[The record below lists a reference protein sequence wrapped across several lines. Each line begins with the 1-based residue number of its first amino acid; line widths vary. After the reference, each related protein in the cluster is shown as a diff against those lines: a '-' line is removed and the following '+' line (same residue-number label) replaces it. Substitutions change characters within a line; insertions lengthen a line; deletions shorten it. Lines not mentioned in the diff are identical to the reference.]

1 MDLPL
6 QHNDNNNKLSLTES
20 ILLGEIRSVIF
31 ESDEGFSIIK
41 IRTHQGVEHI
51 IKGPI
56 TGAFEGQNIEVT
68 GSWEN
73 HKEYGKQF
81 KVKQFKFTL
90 PTTKRGIKRYLA
102 SGLIQG
108 IGKKTADQIVDKFGI
123 KTIEIIDRFSVRL
136 LEIPGFG
143 KKRLTKVKKAWKEQ
157 ESKRQLYLFLHGLGI
172 TSAYCER
179 IYKTYGDNASN
190 IIKANPY
197 QLASEVDGIGFKM
210 SDGYA
215 KYLGIEQND
224 IKRILS
230 GIKYALDE
238 LMHSGHICYPKDKFI
253 EYTQELLNVE
263 IEGIEAGLSTAIKR
277 DIVKT
282 ESFTNRD
289 GELVP
294 MIYASSMYN
303 AEKELANLVEVLSK
317 QNHNKGGQ
325 YLNVPLDSKIDFSS
339 EQLIAIERIGQYP
352 LNIITGGPGVGKTT
366 VIGEIVR
373 KAQVAD
379 MKILL
384 AAPTG
389 RAAKRLSESTRRH
402 AMTIHRLLKWDAEER
417 VFVFG
422 RNRPLKCDMLIVDE
436 VSMLD
441 ISLAVHLFRAVSM
454 GTIVILVG
462 DSDQLP
468 SVGPGRVLKDLILSK
483 RFAVTH
489 LSKIYRQKAKS
500 KIIINAHSVNAGKIP
515 ALPEKGDTSSDF
527 YWIEQDNPEK
537 TLELI
542 KVLIKDRIPKKF
554 KFNPYTDIQILTP
567 MNKGLCG
574 TKSINEHIQKLLNG
588 GNKPQFKYGET
599 TFKINDK
606 VMQTSNN
613 YELKVFNGDIGRI
626 VKINS
631 EEKTFSVNY
640 DGSTVQYEFV
650 DAKQIVHSYAI
661 TIHKSQGSEFPVVIM
676 PMLTQHYV
684 MLQKNLLYTGM
695 TRAKKLLIIVGSK
708 KALSIAVNN
717 FRLEPRYSMFLQ
729 RLKK

>member
-6 QHNDNNNKLSLTES
+6 QYNDYDKNSNITEN
-20 ILLGEIRSVIF
+20 IIVGEIRSVIF
-31 ESDEGFSIIK
+31 ENEEGFSIIK
-41 IRTHQGVEHI
+41 IRTHQGIEHI
-51 IKGPI
+51 IKGSI
-56 TGAFEGQNIEVT
+56 KGAFEGQNIEVT
-68 GSWEN
+68 GSWETHN
-73 HKEYGKQF
+73 DYGRQF
-81 KVKQFKFTL
+81 KVKKFKFML

-108 IGKKTADQIVDKFGI
+108 IGKKTPEQIRDKFGL

-143 KKRLTKVKKAWKEQ
+143 KKRLDKVRVAWKEQ
-157 ESKRQLYLFLHGLGI
+157 ETKRQLYLFLHGLGI
-172 TSAYCER
+172 TSAYCDR
-179 IYKTYGDNASN
+179 IHKTYGENAPE

-197 QLASEVDGIGFKM
+197 QLASDVKGIGFKM
-210 SDGYA
+210 ADNYA
-215 KYLGIEQND
+215 GYLGIEKND
-224 IKRILS
+224 MKRILS
-230 GIKYALDE
+230 GIVYTLEE
-238 LMHSGHICYPKDKFI
+238 LMHKGHICYPKDTFV
-253 EYTQELLNVE
+253 EYAKELLDLETNE
-263 IEGIEAGLSTAIKR
+263 IEEGVKIAIKQ

-282 ESFTNRD
+282 ESFYNKN
-289 GELVP
+289 GELIS
-294 MIYASSMYN
+294 MIYHISMYY
-303 AEKELANLVEVLSK
+303 AEKDLAILIETLS
-317 QNHNKGGQ
+317 QQSYNKGGQ
-325 YLNVPLDSKIDFSS
+325 YLNIPLDNKIDFSK
-339 EQLIAIERIGQYP
+339 EQILAIERVGEYP

-373 KAQVAD
+373 RANVAKLHI
-379 MKILL
+379 ML

-389 RAAKRLSESTRRH
+389 RAAKRLGESAKRN
-402 AMTIHRLLKWDAEER
+402 AMTIHRLLKWDGKNHT
-417 VFVFG
+417 FVYG
-422 RNRPLKCDMLIVDE
+422 TNRPLKCDMLIVDE
-436 VSMLD
+436 ISMLD
-441 ISLAVHLFRAVSM
+441 ISLAVSLFRALKT
-454 GTIVILVG
+454 GTIIILVG

-489 LSKIYRQKAKS
+489 LSKIYRQKAQS
-500 KIIINAHSVNAGKIP
+500 KIIMNAHAVNAGKIP
-515 ALPEKGDTSSDF
+515 QKPKKTDDITDF

-542 KVLIKDRIPKKF
+542 KTLIKERIPKKF

-574 TKSINEHIQKLLNG
+574 TKLINEHIQELLNG
-588 GNKPQFKYGET
+588 GQKPQFKYGDI

-613 YELKVFNGDIGRI
+613 YDLKVFNGDIGKI
-626 VKINS
+626 VKID
-631 EEKTFSVNY
+631 SVNKKFSIDY
-640 DGSTVQYEFV
+640 DSNIVPYDFT
-650 DAKQIVHSYAI
+650 DANQIIHSYAI
-661 TIHKSQGSEFPVVIM
+661 TIHKSQGSEFPVVII
-676 PMLTQHYV
+676 PILTQHYE

-695 TRAKKLLIIVGSK
+695 TRAKKLLIIVGSQ